1 MWFHINIQEYLL
13 FVKTGDKT
21 FTKNFIKNHKAL
33 MHGKMHLQCQYCPKR
48 FSMKHN
54 LDHHIKDRH
63 IKPHKCNICEKGFGS
78 EWMLEKHKNVTHLG
92 LKPHVCNLCHEGFGE
107 LNKLNRHKQLYH
119 SKGRKISMP
128 QQIQIFVAS
137 EF

>member
-1 MWFHINIQEYLL
+1 
-13 FVKTGDKT
+13 
-21 FTKNFIKNHKAL
+21 
-33 MHGKMHLQCQYCPKR
+33 MHLQCQYCPKR

-54 LDHHIKDRH
+54 VDIKDRH
-63 IKPHKCNICEKGFGS
+63 IRPHKCNICEKGFGS

-119 SKGRKISMP
+119 SKGRKISITNC
-128 QQIQIFVAS
+128 QFFHSILQKI
-137 EF
+137 